1 MYHKRGA
8 RVAVKQLSPQE
19 LTDLVTEAVN
29 AVAEL
34 QKSEFRDRFQ
44 SHLQPMTE
52 VAEANHK

>member
-1 MYHKRGA
+1 
-8 RVAVKQLSPQE
+8 VAVKQPSPQE

>member
-1 MYHKRGA
+1 MDL
-8 RVAVKQLSPQE
+8 KQLSPQE
-19 LTDLVTEAVN
+19 LSDLVTEAVN
-29 AVAEL
+29 EAVNAVADL